1 MARIIFYVSAII
13 VLCSSISFAAQGTF
27 RVKVFPAP
35 PNLTASVN
43 FSEPSGNNILD
54 AEETGKLILTLR
66 NGGKGDAFDVRGEIS
81 ADKNIRGLRFEKNVL
96 LGTIPAGKSMAWE
109 VPIKTDE
116 DIPTA
121 ELRFTI
127 SIKEANGFDPD
138 PVRIVFKTKS
148 FEPPSLIVA
157 DMGIDDQNKN
167 SRVEPMEIVE
177 VTARI
182 QNVGHGDAR
191 SVSVDLEI
199 GANVFLAGE
208 AVTRFDL
215 GSLPSGKFK
224 DVKFAFY
231 TNRRIPDGEKIP
243 ISLKINEARPQFRV
257 AKALDLR
264 MNAPQRRTDEIV
276 ITGAEEKPKGEIVVA
291 GGLSVDVDIQI
302 PEGRKAGPNDIAVII
317 GNKSYSAAG
326 IPNVE
331 FADHDA
337 RIVREYL
344 VKTFGFQPANII
356 FEENATLAKF
366 NNIFGSETHHQ
377 GQLFNWVKEGVS
389 EVFIYYVGHGAPDLK
404 SQEAYFV
411 PVDGNPQYIATNGY
425 KLQTLYRNL
434 SMLPAKK
441 ITIVVDACFS
451 GNSDRGLLLKGIS
464 PAMIKVKKEYAG
476 PGNASIIT
484 SAAVDQVSTWYPEKR
499 HSLFTYYFLKGLQG
513 EADVNKD
520 KRITVGEM
528 KTYLKEHVPYMA
540 RRLKSVEQHPVVQ
553 GNESDVLV
561 VLK

>member
-1 MARIIFYVSAII
+1 M
-13 VLCSSISFAAQGTF
+13 
-27 RVKVFPAP
+27 KVFPAP
-35 PNLTASVN
+35 PNLTAVVN

-54 AEETGKLILTLR
+54 AEETGKLILTLKNDGR
-66 NGGKGDAFDVRGEIS
+66 GDAFDVRAEIS
-81 ADKNIRGLRFEKNVL
+81 VDKGIQGLRFEKNVL
-96 LGTIPAGKSMAWE
+96 LGTIPAGKSVAWE
-109 VPIKTDE
+109 IPVRADE
-116 DIPTA
+116 GIPTA
-121 ELRFTI
+121 DLRFTI
-127 SIKEANGFDPD
+127 DIKEANGFDPD

-148 FEPPSLIVA
+148 FEPPRLVLA
-157 DMGIDDQNKN
+157 DMGIEDQNKN

-191 SVSVDLEI
+191 AVSVDLEI
-199 GANVFLAGE
+199 GPNVFLAGE

-257 AKALDLR
+257 AKGLDLR
-264 MNAPQRRTDEIV
+264 MNAPQRRTEEIV
-276 ITGAEEKPKGEIVVA
+276 IAGAEEKPKGAILVA
-291 GGLSVDVDIQI
+291 AGLSVDVDMNI
-302 PEGRKAGPNDIAVII
+302 PEGRKAGPNDIAVVI
-317 GNKSYSAAG
+317 GNKSYSAPG
-326 IPNVE
+326 IPSVE
-331 FADHDA
+331 FADRDGV
-337 RIVREYL
+337 IMREYL
-344 VKTFGFQPANII
+344 LRTFGFKPENII
-356 FEENATLAKF
+356 YVENATLAQF

-404 SQEAYFV
+404 SQEAHFV

-425 KLQTLYRNL
+425 RLQTLYKNL

-441 ITIVVDACFS
+441 ITLVVDACFS
-451 GNSDRGLLLKGIS
+451 GNSDRGLLFKDIS
-464 PAMIKVKKEYAG
+464 PAMIRVKKEYAG
-476 PGNASIIT
+476 PANASIIT
-484 SAAVDQVSTWYPEKR
+484 SAAVDQVSAWYPEKR
-499 HSLFTYYFLKGLQG
+499 HSLFTYFFLKGLQG
-513 EADVNKD
+513 EADANKD

-528 KTYLKEHVPYMA
+528 KAYLKEHVPYMA

-561 VLK
+561 MLK